1 MTNVVTILNVDDTEA
16 ARYTKTRV
24 LRRAGFEVVEVGTGT
39 AALQAM
45 EREPAPLV
53 LLDVRLPDLSGIE
66 ICRII
71 KQRWPTTM
79 VLQTSATYT
88 SAADRVRGLDGGAD
102 AYLVQPMD
110 PDELVAAVRALL
122 RLYDSEQTT
131 RHLNETL
138 EQRIRE
144 RTAALDDSNARLLDQ
159 MVQRER
165 TESALV
171 HAQKMEAI
179 GQLTG
184 AIAHDF
190 NNLLAGITGYLHLI
204 QRTTA
209 EANTRACAEKA
220 LGAAERGG
228 KLTGR
233 LLAFSRSERM
243 QTWATDVRELVL
255 GMTDWL
261 SQSVG
266 SMVELR
272 VNVGDDDAT
281 TLTDANQ
288 LELALLNLVL
298 NARDAMPNGG
308 IVTIGVRRERL
319 ADGDGDL
326 GAGDYVVL
334 DVADNGTGMSPEVAR
349 RAFDPFYTTKPSG
362 RGTGL
367 GLSQVRDLAR
377 RSGGTVRLAS
387 ALGEG
392 TTVSLWLGIAD
403 PNAAQQAP
411 PPARLENVMHGQGES
426 VLVVDDDEH
435 VLRSIA
441 GILSAIGYR
450 VITART
456 SAEGLA
462 LFQAER
468 PQLLLLDFAMPGAS
482 GVEMARQVRAEHPD
496 QPLLLMTGH
505 ADMESLETAVAGMPL
520 LRKPFREAELS
531 VAVRR
536 SLESPQD

>member
-1 MTNVVTILNVDDTEA
+1 
-16 ARYTKTRV
+16 
-24 LRRAGFEVVEVGTGT
+24 
-39 AALQAM
+39 
-45 EREPAPLV
+45 
-53 LLDVRLPDLSGIE
+53 
-66 ICRII
+66 
-71 KQRWPTTM
+71 M